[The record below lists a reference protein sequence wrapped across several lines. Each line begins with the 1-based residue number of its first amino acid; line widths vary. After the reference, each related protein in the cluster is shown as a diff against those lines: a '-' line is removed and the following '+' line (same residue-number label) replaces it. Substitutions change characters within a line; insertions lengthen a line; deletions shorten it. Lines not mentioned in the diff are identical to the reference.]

1 MELIRDSQLIK
12 HFENFVKNMITRN
25 KNYDLKKFIGG
36 LPITLEKKDVQSL
49 ATIDPSG
56 KSYYTVTQK
65 VDGTRVLMYV
75 GPRIGANL
83 NRVVCFVDRNMN
95 LYTLRDKLRD
105 VLPYIDV
112 REEMLLDGE
121 LVFFNSEG
129 EAFKELSFSE
139 ISGVSFMAFD
149 ILYGPNNINV
159 VNGETVIGQSVS
171 MVIPFDN
178 VPRSTPWTYIQRYDI
193 LYKLIETP
201 AYASDM
207 VPKLT
212 DALKNVS
219 WFNIELKPIYFL
231 SQIPIEDMFNG
242 IYNDIG
248 SAFLQNNIKV
258 SRKSHYKLLKE
269 KYNKGNISIFVSKRL
284 KLDGLIFT
292 SYTTL
297 YTVGTWNKFKN
308 QQFKWKPQS
317 EQTVDLKIKKISDT
331 TANVLVSS
339 NKEEVLFQRSYRPV
353 VVKVDK
359 TIKDGAIVEFK
370 LTPSGD
376 FEYKDL
382 RKDKTSPNALTTVLN
397 VISSFKNPVVIKD
410 LFYFFNQAHR
420 DSIKKMLE
428 YSTKNKLLNCIAL
441 NKIGQISLINKSQV
455 SLLNEMIKTVD
466 SKSENEVELRLGII
480 GKNFEPRISREDFIA
495 YLNIVRKLNFTYLV
509 EDYVDLYSNVSDVK
523 IRTRHEFSKD
533 FGKYIPLDSI
543 NKQRISNIDVDL
555 KNIAGFDVRFSRSLE
570 KASDIFNLSG
580 DGNRKYRMTYTHPGN
595 KYRVDFTA
603 ITDVEFKDRT
613 FTQKADSRETF
624 QIEIELLSKD
634 VTLEEILELLLS
646 IFSKR

>member
-1 MELIRDSQLIK
+1 
-12 HFENFVKNMITRN
+12 MITRN
-25 KNYDLKKFIGG
+25 KNYDLTKFIGG
-36 LPITLEKKDVQSL
+36 LPITLEKKDVHSL
-49 ATIDPSG
+49 AGLDPFG
-56 KSYYTVTQK
+56 KSFYTVTQK
-65 VDGTRVLMYV
+65 VDGTRVLMYI
-75 GPRIGANL
+75 GPRIGDNL
-83 NRVVCFVDRNMN
+83 KRVICFVDRNMV

-129 EAFKELSFSE
+129 ASFKELQFSE

-149 ILYGPNNINV
+149 ILYGPSSINV
-159 VNGETVIGQSVS
+159 VNGETVVGQSAS
-171 MVIPFDN
+171 MVIPFNN

-201 AYASDM
+201 SYAPDM

-212 DALKNVS
+212 DALKTVS

-231 SQIPIEDMFNG
+231 SQIPTEAMFNG
-242 IYNDIG
+242 IYNEIG
-248 SAFLQNNIKV
+248 SAFLQYSIKV
-258 SRKSHYKLLKE
+258 SRKSHYKILKE
-269 KYNKGNISIFVSKRL
+269 KYDKGNTSIFVSKRL
-284 KLDGLIFT
+284 NLDGLIFT

-297 YTVGTWNKFKN
+297 YTIGTWNKFKN
-308 QQFKWKPQS
+308 EQFKWKPQS

-359 TIKDGAIVEFK
+359 LIKDGSIVEFK

-376 FEYKDL
+376 FEYKEL

-397 VISSFKNPVVIKD
+397 VINSFKNPVVIKD
-410 LFYFFNQAHR
+410 LFYFFNQAHI

-441 NKIGQISLINKSQV
+441 NGKISLINKSQV
-455 SLLNEMIKTVD
+455 SLLNDMIKTVD
-466 SKSENEVELRLGII
+466 SKSDNEVELRLGII

-495 YLNIVRKLNFTYLV
+495 YLNIVRKFNFTERV
-509 EDYVDLYSNVSDVK
+509 EDYVDLYSNDADVK

-543 NKQRISNIDVDL
+543 NKQRISNIDVNL
-555 KNIAGFDVRFSRSLE
+555 KNIAGFDVRFSRSIE

-580 DGNRKYRMTYTHPGN
+580 DGNRKYRMTYTHPSN
-595 KYRVDFTA
+595 TYRVDFTA
-603 ITDVEFKDRT
+603 ITDVAFKDRT
-613 FTQKADSRETF
+613 FTQKEDSRETF

-634 VTLEEILELLLS
+634 VTLDDILKLLLS

>member
-25 KNYDLKKFIGG
+25 KNYDLTKFIGG
-36 LPITLEKKDVQSL
+36 LPITLEKKDVHSL
-49 ATIDPSG
+49 AGLDPFG
-56 KSYYTVTQK
+56 KSFYTVTQK
-65 VDGTRVLMYV
+65 VDGTRVLMYI
-75 GPRIGANL
+75 GPRIGDNL
-83 NRVVCFVDRNMN
+83 KRVICFVDRNMV

-129 EAFKELSFSE
+129 ASFKELQFSE

-149 ILYGPNNINV
+149 ILYGPSSINV
-159 VNGETVIGQSVS
+159 VNGETVVGQSVS
-171 MVIPFDN
+171 MVIPFNN

-201 AYASDM
+201 SYAPDM

-212 DALKNVS
+212 DTLKTVR

-231 SQIPIEDMFNG
+231 SQIPTEAMFNG
-242 IYNDIG
+242 IYNEIG
-248 SAFLQNNIKV
+248 SAFLQYSIKV
-258 SRKSHYKLLKE
+258 SRKSHYKILKE
-269 KYNKGNISIFVSKRL
+269 KYDKGNTSIFVSKRL
-284 KLDGLIFT
+284 NLDGLIFT

-297 YTVGTWNKFKN
+297 YTIGTWNKFKN
-308 QQFKWKPQS
+308 EQFKWKPQS

-359 TIKDGAIVEFK
+359 LIKDGSIVEFK

-397 VISSFKNPVVIKD
+397 VINSFKNPVVIKD
-410 LFYFFNQAHR
+410 LFYFFNQAHI

-441 NKIGQISLINKSQV
+441 NGKISLINKSQV
-455 SLLNEMIKTVD
+455 ALLNDMIKTVD
-466 SKSENEVELRLGII
+466 SKSDNEVELRLGII

-495 YLNIVRKLNFTYLV
+495 YLNIVRKFNFTERV
-509 EDYVDLYSNVSDVK
+509 EDYVDLYSNDADVK

-543 NKQRISNIDVDL
+543 NKQRISNIDVNL
-555 KNIAGFDVRFSRSLE
+555 KNIAGFDVRFSRSIE

-580 DGNRKYRMTYTHPGN
+580 DGNRKYRMTYTHPSN
-595 KYRVDFTA
+595 VYRVDFTA
-603 ITDVEFKDRT
+603 ITDVAFKDRT
-613 FTQKADSRETF
+613 FTQKEDSRETF

-634 VTLEEILELLLS
+634 VTLDDILKLLLS

>member
-1 MELIRDSQLIK
+1 
-12 HFENFVKNMITRN
+12 MITRN
-25 KNYDLKKFIGG
+25 KNYDLTKFIGG
-36 LPITLEKKDVQSL
+36 LPITLEKKDVHSL
-49 ATIDPSG
+49 AGLDPFG
-56 KSYYTVTQK
+56 KSFYTVTQK
-65 VDGTRVLMYV
+65 VDGTRVLMYI
-75 GPRIGANL
+75 GPRIGDNL
-83 NRVVCFVDRNMN
+83 KRVICFVDRNMV

-129 EAFKELSFSE
+129 ASFKELQFSE

-149 ILYGPNNINV
+149 ILYGPSSINV
-159 VNGETVIGQSVS
+159 VNGETVVGQSVS
-171 MVIPFDN
+171 MVIPFNN

-201 AYASDM
+201 SYAPDM

-212 DALKNVS
+212 DALKTVS

-231 SQIPIEDMFNG
+231 SQIPTEAMFNG
-242 IYNDIG
+242 IYNEIG
-248 SAFLQNNIKV
+248 SAFLQYSIKV
-258 SRKSHYKLLKE
+258 SRKSHYKILKE
-269 KYNKGNISIFVSKRL
+269 KYDKGNTSIFVSKRL
-284 KLDGLIFT
+284 NLDGLIFT

-297 YTVGTWNKFKN
+297 YTIGTWNKFKN
-308 QQFKWKPQS
+308 EQFKWKPQS

-359 TIKDGAIVEFK
+359 LIKDGSIVEFK

-397 VISSFKNPVVIKD
+397 VINSFKNPVVIKD
-410 LFYFFNQAHR
+410 LFYFFNQAHI

-441 NKIGQISLINKSQV
+441 NGKISLINKSQV
-455 SLLNEMIKTVD
+455 SLLNDMIKTVD
-466 SKSENEVELRLGII
+466 SKSDNEVELRLGII

-495 YLNIVRKLNFTYLV
+495 YLNIVRKFNFTERV
-509 EDYVDLYSNVSDVK
+509 EDYVDLYSNDADVK

-543 NKQRISNIDVDL
+543 NKQRISNIDVNL
-555 KNIAGFDVRFSRSLE
+555 KNIAGFDVRFSRSIE

-580 DGNRKYRMTYTHPGN
+580 DGNRKYRMTYTHPSN
-595 KYRVDFTA
+595 TYRVDFTA
-603 ITDVEFKDRT
+603 ITDVAFKDRT
-613 FTQKADSRETF
+613 FTQKEDSRETF

-634 VTLEEILELLLS
+634 VTLDDILKLLLS

>member
-25 KNYDLKKFIGG
+25 KNYDLTKFIGG
-36 LPITLEKKDVQSL
+36 LPITLEKKDVHSL
-49 ATIDPSG
+49 AGLDPFG
-56 KSYYTVTQK
+56 KSFYTVTQK
-65 VDGTRVLMYV
+65 VDGTRVLMYI
-75 GPRIGANL
+75 GPRIGDNL
-83 NRVVCFVDRNMN
+83 KRVICFVDRNMV

-129 EAFKELSFSE
+129 ASFKELQFSE

-149 ILYGPNNINV
+149 ILYGPSSINV
-159 VNGETVIGQSVS
+159 VNGETVVGQSVS
-171 MVIPFDN
+171 MVIPFNN

-201 AYASDM
+201 SYAPDM

-212 DALKNVS
+212 DALKTVS

-231 SQIPIEDMFNG
+231 SQIPTEAMFNG
-242 IYNDIG
+242 IYNEIG
-248 SAFLQNNIKV
+248 SAFLQYSIKV
-258 SRKSHYKLLKE
+258 SRKSHYKILKE
-269 KYNKGNISIFVSKRL
+269 KYDKGNTSIFVSKRL
-284 KLDGLIFT
+284 NLDGLIFT

-297 YTVGTWNKFKN
+297 YTIGTWNKFKN
-308 QQFKWKPQS
+308 EQFKWKPQS

-359 TIKDGAIVEFK
+359 LIKDGSIVEFK

-397 VISSFKNPVVIKD
+397 VINSFKNPVVIKD
-410 LFYFFNQAHR
+410 LFYFFNQAHI

-441 NKIGQISLINKSQV
+441 NGKISLINKSQV
-455 SLLNEMIKTVD
+455 SLLNDMIKTVD
-466 SKSENEVELRLGII
+466 SKSDNEVELRLGII

-495 YLNIVRKLNFTYLV
+495 YLNIVRKFNFTERV
-509 EDYVDLYSNVSDVK
+509 EDYVDLYSNDADVK

-543 NKQRISNIDVDL
+543 NKQRISNIDVNL
-555 KNIAGFDVRFSRSLE
+555 KNIAGFDVRFSRSIE

-580 DGNRKYRMTYTHPGN
+580 DGNRKYRMTYTHPSN
-595 KYRVDFTA
+595 TYRVDFTA
-603 ITDVEFKDRT
+603 ITDVAFKDRT
-613 FTQKADSRETF
+613 FTQKEDSRETF

-634 VTLEEILELLLS
+634 VTLDDILKLLLS

>member
-12 HFENFVKNMITRN
+12 HFENFVKNMIARN

-36 LPITLEKKDVQSL
+36 LPITLEKKDVNSL
-49 ATIDPSG
+49 AELDPSG

-65 VDGTRVLMYV
+65 VDGTRVLMYI
-75 GPRIGANL
+75 GPRIGEK
-83 NRVVCFVDRNMN
+83 RVFCFIDRNMN

-105 VLPYIDV
+105 ILPYIDV

-129 EAFKELSFSE
+129 KSFKELEFSE

-171 MVIPFDN
+171 MVIPFNN

-201 AYASDM
+201 GYAADM

-212 DALKNVS
+212 DALKNVN

-231 SQIPIEDMFNG
+231 SQIPIEHMFNG
-242 IYNDIG
+242 IYNEIG
-248 SAFLQNNIKV
+248 SAFLQNSIKV
-258 SRKSHYKLLKE
+258 SRKAHYKTLKE
-269 KYNKGNISIFVSKRL
+269 KYNKGNTDIFVSKRL
-284 KLDGLIFT
+284 NLDGLIFT

-297 YTVGTWNKFKN
+297 YTIGTWNKFKN
-308 QQFKWKPQS
+308 AQFKWKPQS
-317 EQTVDLKIKKISDT
+317 EQTVDLKIKKISNT

-359 TIKDGAIVEFK
+359 SIKDGSVVEFK

-397 VISSFKNPVVIKD
+397 VINSFKNPVIIKD
-410 LFYFFNQAHR
+410 LFYFFNQAHK
-420 DSIKKMLE
+420 DSVKKMLE

-441 NKIGQISLINKSQV
+441 NGKISLIDKRQESE
-455 SLLNEMIKTVD
+455 LNEMIKTVD
-466 SKSENEVELRLGII
+466 TKSDNEVELRLGII
-480 GKNFEPRISREDFIA
+480 GKNFDPRISREDFIA
-495 YLNIVRKLNFTYLV
+495 YLNIVRKLNFTERI
-509 EDYVDLYSNVSDVK
+509 EDYVDLYSIVSDVK

-543 NKQRISNIDVDL
+543 NKQRISNIDVNL
-555 KNIAGFDVRFSRSLE
+555 KNVAGFDLRFSRSLE

-580 DGNRKYRMTYTHPGN
+580 DGNRKYRMTYTHPSN
-595 KYRVDFTA
+595 TYRIDFTA
-603 ITDVEFKDRT
+603 ITDVDFKDRT
-613 FTQKADSRETF
+613 FTLKEDSRETF

-634 VTLEEILELLLS
+634 VTLEDILKLLLS

>member
-12 HFENFVKNMITRN
+12 HFENFVKNMIARN
-25 KNYDLKKFIGG
+25 KNYELKKFIGG
-36 LPITLEKKDVQSL
+36 LPITLEKKDVNSL
-49 ATIDPSG
+49 AELDPSG

-65 VDGTRVLMYV
+65 VDGTRVLMYI
-75 GPRIGANL
+75 GPRIGEK
-83 NRVVCFVDRNMN
+83 RVFCFIDRNMN

-105 VLPYIDV
+105 ILPYIDV

-129 EAFKELSFSE
+129 ESFKELEFSE

-171 MVIPFDN
+171 MVIPFNN

-201 AYASDM
+201 GYATDM

-212 DALKNVS
+212 DALKNVN

-231 SQIPIEDMFNG
+231 SQIPIEHMFNG
-242 IYNDIG
+242 IYNEIG
-248 SAFLQNNIKV
+248 SAFLQNSIKV
-258 SRKSHYKLLKE
+258 SRKAHYKTLKE
-269 KYNKGNISIFVSKRL
+269 KYNKGNTGIFVSKRL
-284 KLDGLIFT
+284 NLDGLIFT

-297 YTVGTWNKFKN
+297 YTIGTWNKFKN
-308 QQFKWKPQS
+308 AQFKWKPQS
-317 EQTVDLKIKKISDT
+317 EQTVDLKIKKISNT

-359 TIKDGAIVEFK
+359 SIKDGSIVEFK

-397 VISSFKNPVVIKD
+397 VINSFKNPVIIKD
-410 LFYFFNQAHR
+410 LFYFFNQAHK
-420 DSIKKMLE
+420 DSVKKMLE

-441 NKIGQISLINKSQV
+441 NGKVSLIDKRQESE
-455 SLLNEMIKTVD
+455 LNEMIKTVD
-466 SKSENEVELRLGII
+466 TKSDNEVELRLGII
-480 GKNFEPRISREDFIA
+480 GKNFDPRISREDFIA
-495 YLNIVRKLNFTYLV
+495 YLNIVRKLNFTERI
-509 EDYVDLYSNVSDVK
+509 EDYVDLYSIVSDVK

-543 NKQRISNIDVDL
+543 NKQRISNIDVNL
-555 KNIAGFDVRFSRSLE
+555 KNVAGFDLRFSRSLE

-580 DGNRKYRMTYTHPGN
+580 DGNRKYRMTYTHPSN
-595 KYRVDFTA
+595 TYRIDFTA
-603 ITDVEFKDRT
+603 ITDVDFKDRT
-613 FTQKADSRETF
+613 FTLKEDSRETF

-634 VTLEEILELLLS
+634 VTLEDILKLLLS

>member
-1 MELIRDSQLIK
+1 MELIRDSQLIN
-12 HFENFVKNMITRN
+12 HFENFVKNIISRN

-36 LPITLEKKDVQSL
+36 LPITLERKDVHSL
-49 ATIDPSG
+49 ATLDPSG
-56 KSYYTVTQK
+56 KSYYTATQK
-65 VDGTRVLMYV
+65 VDGTRVLMYI
-75 GPRIGANL
+75 GPRIGENL
-83 NRVVCFVDRNMN
+83 NRVFCFVDRNMN
-95 LYTLRDKLRD
+95 LYTLRDKMRD

-129 EAFKELSFSE
+129 KSFKELSFSE

-149 ILYGPNNINV
+149 ILYGPSNITV
-159 VNGETVIGQSVS
+159 INGETIIGQSVS
-171 MVIPFDN
+171 MVIPFNN

-201 AYASDM
+201 TYAPDM

-212 DALKNVS
+212 DALKKIN

-231 SQIPIEDMFNG
+231 SQIPIEHMFNG
-242 IYNDIG
+242 IYNEIG
-248 SAFLQNNIKV
+248 SGFLQNSIKT
-258 SRKSHYKLLKE
+258 SRKAHYKILKE
-269 KYNKGNISIFVSKRL
+269 KYDKGNTSIFVSKPL
-284 KLDGLIFT
+284 ILDGLIFT

-297 YTVGTWNKFKN
+297 YTIGTWNKFKN
-308 QQFKWKPQS
+308 EQFKWKPQS
-317 EQTVDLKIKKISDT
+317 EQTVDLKIKKISNT

-359 TIKDGAIVEFK
+359 LLKDGSIVEFK

-376 FEYKDL
+376 FDYKDL

-397 VISSFKNPVVIKD
+397 VINSFKNPVLIKD
-410 LFYFFNQAHR
+410 LFYFFNQAHI

-441 NKIGQISLINKSQV
+441 NSPKFSLINKSQV
-455 SLLNEMIKTVD
+455 ELLNEMIKTVD
-466 SKSENEVELRLGII
+466 TKSDNEVELRLGII
-480 GKNFEPRISREDFIA
+480 GRNFDPRISREDFIA
-495 YLNIVRKLNFTYLV
+495 YLNIVRKLNFT
-509 EDYVDLYSNVSDVK
+509 EHIDDYVDLYSNVSDVK

-543 NKQRISNIDVDL
+543 NKQRISNIDINL
-555 KNIAGFDVRFSRSLE
+555 KKIAGFDVRFSRSLE
-570 KASDIFNLSG
+570 KASDIFNLNG
-580 DGNRKYRMTYTHPGN
+580 DGNRKYRMSYTHPTN
-595 KYRVDFTA
+595 IYRVDFTA
-603 ITDVEFKDRT
+603 ITDVQFKDRT
-613 FTQKADSRETF
+613 FTLRADSKETF

-634 VTLEEILELLLS
+634 VSPDEILKLLLS

>member
-12 HFENFVKNMITRN
+12 HFENFVKNMIARN

-36 LPITLEKKDVQSL
+36 LPITLEKKDVNSL
-49 ATIDPSG
+49 AELDPSG

-65 VDGTRVLMYV
+65 VDGTRVLMYI
-75 GPRIGANL
+75 GPRIGEK
-83 NRVVCFVDRNMN
+83 RVFCFIDRNMN

-105 VLPYIDV
+105 ILPYIDV

-129 EAFKELSFSE
+129 KSFKELEFSE

-171 MVIPFDN
+171 MVIPFNN

-201 AYASDM
+201 GYAADM

-212 DALKNVS
+212 DALKNVN

-231 SQIPIEDMFNG
+231 SQIPIEHMFNG
-242 IYNDIG
+242 IYNEIG
-248 SAFLQNNIKV
+248 SAFLQNSIKV
-258 SRKSHYKLLKE
+258 SRKAHYKTLKE
-269 KYNKGNISIFVSKRL
+269 KYNKGNTDIFVSKRL
-284 KLDGLIFT
+284 NLDGLIFT

-297 YTVGTWNKFKN
+297 YTIGTWNKFKN
-308 QQFKWKPQS
+308 AQFKWKPQS
-317 EQTVDLKIKKISDT
+317 EQTVDLKIKKISNT

-359 TIKDGAIVEFK
+359 SIKDGSVVEFK

-397 VISSFKNPVVIKD
+397 VINSFKNPVIIKD
-410 LFYFFNQAHR
+410 LFYFFNQAHK
-420 DSIKKMLE
+420 DSVKKMLE

-441 NKIGQISLINKSQV
+441 NGKISLIDKRQESE
-455 SLLNEMIKTVD
+455 LNEMIKTID
-466 SKSENEVELRLGII
+466 TKSDNEVELRLGII
-480 GKNFEPRISREDFIA
+480 GKNFDPRISREDFIA
-495 YLNIVRKLNFTYLV
+495 YLNIVRKLNFTERI
-509 EDYVDLYSNVSDVK
+509 EDYVDLYSIVSDVK

-543 NKQRISNIDVDL
+543 NKQRISNIDVNL
-555 KNIAGFDVRFSRSLE
+555 KNVAGFDLRFSRSLE

-580 DGNRKYRMTYTHPGN
+580 DGNRKYRMTYTHPSN
-595 KYRVDFTA
+595 TYRIDFTA
-603 ITDVEFKDRT
+603 ITDVDFKDRT
-613 FTQKADSRETF
+613 FTLKEDSRETF

-634 VTLEEILELLLS
+634 VTLEDILKLLLS

>member
-25 KNYDLKKFIGG
+25 KNYDLTKFIGG
-36 LPITLEKKDVQSL
+36 LPITLEKKDVHSL
-49 ATIDPSG
+49 AGLDPFG
-56 KSYYTVTQK
+56 KSFYTVTQK
-65 VDGTRVLMYV
+65 VDGTRVLMYI
-75 GPRIGANL
+75 GPRIGDNL
-83 NRVVCFVDRNMN
+83 KRVICFVDRNMV

-129 EAFKELSFSE
+129 ASFKELQFSE

-149 ILYGPNNINV
+149 ILYGPSSINV
-159 VNGETVIGQSVS
+159 VNGETVVGQSAS
-171 MVIPFDN
+171 MVIPFNN

-201 AYASDM
+201 SYAPDM

-212 DALKNVS
+212 DALKTVS

-231 SQIPIEDMFNG
+231 SQIPTEAMFNG
-242 IYNDIG
+242 IYNEIG
-248 SAFLQNNIKV
+248 SAFLQYSIKV
-258 SRKSHYKLLKE
+258 SRKSHYKILKE
-269 KYNKGNISIFVSKRL
+269 KYDKGNTSIFVSKRL
-284 KLDGLIFT
+284 NLDGLIFT

-297 YTVGTWNKFKN
+297 YTIGTWNKFKN
-308 QQFKWKPQS
+308 EQFKWKPQS

-359 TIKDGAIVEFK
+359 LIKDGSIVEFK

-376 FEYKDL
+376 FEYKEL

-397 VISSFKNPVVIKD
+397 VINSFKNPVVIKD
-410 LFYFFNQAHR
+410 LFYFFNQAHI

-441 NKIGQISLINKSQV
+441 NGKISLINKSQV
-455 SLLNEMIKTVD
+455 SLLNDMIKTVD
-466 SKSENEVELRLGII
+466 SKSDNEVELRLGII

-495 YLNIVRKLNFTYLV
+495 YLNIVRKFNFTERV
-509 EDYVDLYSNVSDVK
+509 EDYVDLYSNDADVK

-543 NKQRISNIDVDL
+543 NKQRISNIDVNL
-555 KNIAGFDVRFSRSLE
+555 KNIAGFDVRFSRSIE

-580 DGNRKYRMTYTHPGN
+580 DGNRKYRMTYTHPSN
-595 KYRVDFTA
+595 TYRVDFTA
-603 ITDVEFKDRT
+603 ITDVAFKDRT
-613 FTQKADSRETF
+613 FTQKEDSRETF

-634 VTLEEILELLLS
+634 VTLDDILKLLLS